1 MFKASPP
8 LGCPRLLVVGAGYLG
23 REIARMAQAGGWEV
37 WPVVR
42 TEESAGGLRGN
53 FPTVRIAD
61 AVGEDFW
68 NQLSGRWDGL
78 IWAMAPSRKGVGDEF
93 EAMHRGGAVRAAGW
107 ARVGKVPMVYLS
119 STSVYAE
126 AGGGWVDETSAVAE
140 EDSRAMAMVTA
151 ERETLRAGGTVA
163 RCAGIYG
170 PGRNLRPDTG
180 GPERWLNVIQVEDA
194 ARAVG
199 LVLRKMDPA
208 FAGRADARIF
218 NVCEDEALARGKAG
232 GVWAEDSVRSR
243 RSKRVRNQKLKEAG
257 WSAVY
262 AGGKLKS

>member
-23 REIARMAQAGGWEV
+23 REIGRMAQAGGWEV

-42 TEESAGGLRGN
+42 TEDSADKLRVK
-53 FPTVRIAD
+53 FPKVAAAD
-61 AVGEDFW
+61 AVGEKFW
-68 NQLSGRWDGL
+68 KGLLGSWDGL
-78 IWAMAPSRKGVGDEF
+78 IFALAPSRKVGGSEF
-93 EAMHRGGAVRAAGW
+93 EAIHREGAVRAAAWGK
-107 ARVGKVPMVYLS
+107 ARGLPMVYLS

-126 AGGGWVDETSAVAE
+126 AGGDWVDESSAVAE
-140 EDSRAMAMVTA
+140 DDSRAMAMVTA
-151 ERETLRAGGTVA
+151 ERATLRAGGTVV

-170 PGRNLRPDTG
+170 PGRQIRPNAG
-180 GPERWLNVIQVEDA
+180 GPERWLNVIEVEDA

-218 NVCEDEALARGKAG
+218 NVCEDEALPRGEAG

-243 RSKRVRNQKLKEAG
+243 RSKRVRNQKLKETGWNPMCAAG
-257 WSAVY
+257 RS
-262 AGGKLKS
+262 KN

>member
-1 MFKASPP
+1 MLKASPP
-8 LGCPRLLVVGAGYLG
+8 LGVFRLLVVGAGYLG
-23 REIARMAQAGGWEV
+23 QEIARMAQEGGWEV
-37 WPVVR
+37 CPVVR
-42 TEESAGGLRGN
+42 TGESADGLRGK
-53 FPTVRIAD
+53 FPTVQIAD

-68 NQLSGRWDGL
+68 NQLSGRWDGM
-78 IWAMAPSRKGVGDEF
+78 IWAMAPSRKGVGHEF

-107 ARVGKVPMVYLS
+107 AGAGKVPMVYLS

-151 ERETLRAGGTVA
+151 ERATLRAGGSVV

-170 PGRNLRPDTG
+170 PGRQLRPDVG

-199 LVLRKMDPA
+199 AVLRN
-208 FAGRADARIF
+208 GGEIF
-218 NVCEDEALARGKAG
+218 NVCEDEALARGQKG
-232 GVWAEDSVRSR
+232 GVWAENSLRSR

-257 WSAVY
+257 WNAVY
-262 AGGKLKS
+262 AAGRSKN

>member
-1 MFKASPP
+1 M
-8 LGCPRLLVVGAGYLG
+8 
-23 REIARMAQAGGWEV
+23 
-37 WPVVR
+37 
-42 TEESAGGLRGN
+42 
-53 FPTVRIAD
+53 
-61 AVGEDFW
+61 
-68 NQLSGRWDGL
+68 
-78 IWAMAPSRKGVGDEF
+78 
-93 EAMHRGGAVRAAGW
+93 
-107 ARVGKVPMVYLS
+107 
-119 STSVYAE
+119 
-126 AGGGWVDETSAVAE
+126 DETSAVAE

-151 ERETLRAGGTVA
+151 ERETLRAGGTVV

-218 NVCEDEALARGKAG
+218 NVCEDEALPRGEAG

-243 RSKRVRNQKLKEAG
+243 RSKRVRNQKLKETGWNPMCAAG
-257 WSAVY
+257 RS
-262 AGGKLKS
+262 KN